1 MARHT
6 LSIPDLAGRGADAA
20 RRLVLLTALVS
31 ATATTALAADPVA
44 MVLDRSE
51 GVDASAFAELM
62 PGDEIALG
70 TGGHVDLLDYTAC
83 REVRITGGSVT
94 ATATGLMIVEGEEK
108 ELRPGNCLKQEAG
121 NSGTDGGKGLAVT
134 MRGLIPENKV
144 AASLM
149 LRFGEDLKQRY
160 DSVFVSVDGGTPQ
173 EYKLDDKVLA
183 EMPEL
188 AAAVNGKT
196 TDADGV
202 PIELIFKPRA
212 GTGESE
218 IRQFTLDP
226 LEVGRE
232 TAVVVVK

>member
-1 MARHT
+1 MARQIW
-6 LSIPDLAGRGADAA
+6 SFPDVSRKSGEAL
-20 RRLVLLTALVS
+20 RRLAVGVSLAALTAS
-31 ATATTALAADPVA
+31 AAFAADPVA

-51 GVDASAFAELM
+51 GVNATTFAELI

-70 TGGHVDLLDYTAC
+70 TGGYVDLLDYTAC

-94 ATATGLMIVEGEEK
+94 ATSSGLVIAEGEEK

-121 NSGTDGGKGLAVT
+121 NAGTDGGKGLAVT

-149 LRFGEDLKQRY
+149 LRFGEDLKERF
-160 DSVFVSVDGGTPQ
+160 DSVFVSVDGGAPQ

-183 EMPEL
+183 DMPDL
-188 AAAVNGKT
+188 VVPADGKGS
-196 TDADGV
+196 GV

>member
-6 LSIPDLAGRGADAA
+6 LSIPDLAGRGAAAA

-31 ATATTALAADPVA
+31 GAATTALAADPVA

-160 DSVFVSVDGGTPQ
+160 DSVFVSVDGGKPQ

>member
-1 MARHT
+1 MARQIW
-6 LSIPDLAGRGADAA
+6 SFPDVSRKAGQAL
-20 RRLVLLTALVS
+20 RRLAAGVSLAALTATV
-31 ATATTALAADPVA
+31 AFAADPVA

-51 GVDASAFAELM
+51 GVNATAFAELM

-70 TGGHVDLLDYTAC
+70 TGGSVDLLDYTAC
-83 REVRITGGSVT
+83 REVRIIGGSVT
-94 ATATGLMIVEGEEK
+94 ATSSGLVIAEGEEK

-121 NSGTDGGKGLAVT
+121 NAGTDGGKGLAVT

-149 LRFGEDLKQRY
+149 LRFGEDLKERY
-160 DSVFVSVDGGTPQ
+160 DSVFVSVDGGAPQ

-183 EMPEL
+183 DMPDLVAPAE
-188 AAAVNGKT
+188 GKGN
-196 TDADGV
+196 GV
-202 PIELIFKPRA
+202 PIELTFKPRA
-212 GTGESE
+212 GTGEAE

>member
-1 MARHT
+1 MTA
-6 LSIPDLAGRGADAA
+6 
-20 RRLVLLTALVS
+20 LTAGT
-31 ATATTALAADPVA
+31 ATAALAADPVA

-51 GVDASAFAELM
+51 GVNATAFAELM

-94 ATATGLMIVEGEEK
+94 ATSGGLVVAEGEEK
-108 ELRPGNCLKQEAG
+108 ELRPGNCLKQEAS
-121 NSGTDGGKGLAVT
+121 NAGTDGGKGLAVT

-149 LRFGEDLKQRY
+149 LRFGDDLKERY
-160 DSVFVSVDGGTPQ
+160 DSVFVSVDGGAPQ

-183 EMPEL
+183 EMPDL
-188 AAAVNGKT
+188 AAAMAGKT
-196 TDADGV
+196 TDANGV
-202 PIELIFKPRA
+202 PIELVFKPRA
-212 GTGESE
+212 GTGEAE
-218 IRQFTLDP
+218 VRQFTLDP